1 MAATRKIRRRVWVVF
16 LLLLTLFV
24 IVIARLFYL
33 QIIKYDKYRNLS
45 QKQSLG
51 NLLTL
56 PVRGKIFDRNL
67 NTLAESIDTKSVV
80 MTASKFDPGSHSLQ
94 RISDAL
100 DIPLDRVNP
109 EHANSSRLTYLKRKL
124 SPEQLLRI
132 RHFWDDQ
139 DMRASGIF
147 LVPDTKRFYPQQE
160 LAAHIL
166 GFSGWDE
173 KGYDNHGLEGLEFHY
188 DHYLRG
194 QAEWHS
200 VPMDARRNSLNS
212 WALEVKNAGYNLILT
227 IDKNIQYMVERELE
241 TTFREE
247 RARHATVIVMNPHN
261 GEILAMVNYPG
272 FNPNDFAKYPQRYY
286 KNRAVAWAYEPGST
300 FKVIQTAA
308 AFEEGILSPYDH
320 YDNHNGFIDGSTRT
334 PEEWRT
340 SGLLSVE
347 DILVKSNNLGAVK
360 ISKQLGEERFYE
372 YIKRFGF
379 GELSG
384 IDMPGEVNGTVREI
398 KDWSAISLQSLSIG
412 QEISVTP
419 LQMALAFSVIANGGV
434 LYAPYMVREI
444 QSMDETPVLRVEPA
458 KVRRVISRKTAQFLR
473 EILTKV
479 VDLGTGKRAATKG
492 YRVAGK
498 TGTAQKFNPLLGD
511 YSSTRLVTSFI
522 GFAPAKYPK
531 IVIAAVIDEPALN
544 EWGGTVA
551 APLFKRIAE
560 RVLPYLDI
568 PSNDTSQEFV
578 AFKTQEL
585 TVDSSNQ

>member
-1 MAATRKIRRRVWVVF
+1 MAATRRIRRRVGVMF
-16 LLLLTLFV
+16 LLLLLLFG
-24 IVIARLFYL
+24 IIIARLFYL
-33 QIIKYDKYRNLS
+33 QIMEYDRYANLA

-56 PVRGKIFDRNL
+56 PVRGKIFDRHMH
-67 NTLAESIDTKSVV
+67 TLAESIDTKSVV
-80 MTASKFDPGSHSLQ
+80 MAASKFDPGSQSLQ

-100 DIPLDRVNP
+100 DISLDRVNP
-109 EHANSSRLTYLKRKL
+109 QYTNNTRLTYLKRKL
-124 SPEQLLRI
+124 SPEELTRTQHLWDEQEI
-132 RHFWDDQ
+132 RT
-139 DMRASGIF
+139 SGIF
-147 LVPDTKRFYPQQE
+147 LTPDTKRFYPQQQ

-166 GFSGWDE
+166 GFTGLDE
-173 KGYDNHGLEGLEFHY
+173 KGYDNHELEGLEFHY
-188 DHYLRG
+188 DHYLQG
-194 QAEWHS
+194 HAEWHS

-212 WALEVKNAGYNLILT
+212 WALEVKNAGYNLVLT

-247 RARHATVIVMNPHN
+247 GARHATVIVMNPHT

-272 FNPNDFAKYPQRYY
+272 FNPNDFAKYPQQYY

-308 AFEEGILSPYDH
+308 AFEEEILNPHDR
-320 YDNHNGFIDGSTRT
+320 YDNQNGFIDGSTRT
-334 PEEWRT
+334 PSEWRN

-347 DILVKSNNLGAVK
+347 DILVKSNNRGAMK
-360 ISKQLGEERFYE
+360 IGEQVGEKRLYE

-379 GELSG
+379 GELTG
-384 IDMPGEVNGTVREI
+384 IDLPGEVSGTVREI
-398 KDWSAISLQSLSIG
+398 KDWSSLSLHSLSIG
-412 QEISVTP
+412 QEMSVTP
-419 LQMALAFSVIANGGV
+419 LQMTRAFAVIANGGV
-434 LYAPYMVREI
+434 LYTPYVVKEI
-444 QSMDETPVLRVEPA
+444 QSMDGTPVLRVEPT
-458 KVRRVISRKTAQFLR
+458 KVHRVISRKTAQFLQ

-479 VDLGTGKRAATKG
+479 VERGTGKLAITKG

-498 TGTAQKFNPLLGD
+498 TGTAQKFNQAIGE

-531 IVIAAVIDEPALN
+531 VVIAAIIDEPALN

-568 PSNDTSQEFV
+568 PSDNTRQEFV
-578 AFKTQEL
+578 AFRMQGIPIG
-585 TVDSSNQ
+585 N